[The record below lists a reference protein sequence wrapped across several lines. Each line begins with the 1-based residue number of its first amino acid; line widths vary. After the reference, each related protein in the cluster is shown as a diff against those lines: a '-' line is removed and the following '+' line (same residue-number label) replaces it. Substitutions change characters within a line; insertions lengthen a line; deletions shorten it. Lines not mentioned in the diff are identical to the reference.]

1 MLTNFSISVFASSL
15 VILNGNNISGTAP
28 FGTFSLIESVFLH
41 QWHLA
46 CVLDVVSITTSEPQ
60 LEHFKVILGDE
71 ISGEKFLISQS
82 GYDYYIKGYDYTD
95 SYVLIKDSGLAIT
108 DEDIEY
114 AKEKIK
120 NKINIYTLN
129 GENFKIYNLR
139 NALYNSTID
148 ILWLKNFDYIE
159 EKNNDLNIKNIKLE
173 RITEDQDYQFY
184 NEDKKEKLILKNVII
199 NGIETNEGYLKN
211 LDEYVKQ
218 GNSFDLLIASLP
230 NLYKITLVNA
240 KGILTSNDQRIID
253 IGDFKIAFE
262 HEYLEGYIV
271 YYIYFFE

>member
-1 MLTNFSISVFASSL
+1 M
-15 VILNGNNISGTAP
+15 
-28 FGTFSLIESVFLH
+28 
-41 QWHLA
+41 
-46 CVLDVVSITTSEPQ
+46 
-60 LEHFKVILGDE
+60 
-71 ISGEKFLISQS
+71 
-82 GYDYYIKGYDYTD
+82 
-95 SYVLIKDSGLAIT
+95 LIKDSGLAIT

-173 RITEDQDYQFY
+173 RTTEDQDYQFY

>member
-1 MLTNFSISVFASSL
+1 MSKFKKIFLFISIFILL
-15 VILNGNNISGTAP
+15 VII
-28 FGTFSLIESVFLH
+28 FVFFLFFYKN
-41 QWHLA
+41 
-46 CVLDVVSITTSEPQ
+46 DSSINS

-71 ISGEKFLISQS
+71 ISGEKFLISQY
-82 GYDYYIKGYDYTD
+82 GYDYYIKGYDFID
-95 SYVLIKDSGLAIT
+95 SYVLIKDSNLIIT
-108 DEDIEY
+108 DEDILY

-120 NKINIYTLN
+120 NKINMYTLN
-129 GENFKIYNLR
+129 GVNFKIYNLR
-139 NALYNSTID
+139 DALYNSVID
-148 ILWLKNFDYIE
+148 ILWLKKFDYIE

-173 RITEDQDYQFY
+173 KTTEDQDYQFY

>member
-1 MLTNFSISVFASSL
+1 MSKFKKIFLFISISILL
-15 VILNGNNISGTAP
+15 VIIFVFILFFYRNDNSLNS
-28 FGTFSLIESVFLH
+28 
-41 QWHLA
+41 
-46 CVLDVVSITTSEPQ
+46 
-60 LEHFKVILGDE
+60 LEHFKIILGDE

-95 SYVLIKDSGLAIT
+95 SYVLIKDSDLAIT
-108 DEDIEY
+108 DEDILY

-120 NKINIYTLN
+120 NKINMYTLN

-159 EKNNDLNIKNIKLE
+159 EKNNDLNIKNIKFE
-173 RITEDQDYQFY
+173 KTTEEYDYQFY

-211 LDEYVKQ
+211 LDEYVNL
-218 GNSFDLLIASLP
+218 GNSFDLLITSLP
-230 NLYKITLVNA
+230 NLYKIILVNA
-240 KGILTSNDQRIID
+240 KGILTDNDQRVID